1 MRSRKKETARR
12 KKRYRERRL
21 RLLLHLLGDDRRC
34 WLCGRRVSL
43 RPRRAEF
50 HHIVPRRW
58 KMETTS
64 RLQRIRNIEREAAE
78 GKIRVVHSRCNKLL
92 GSPDDPEGDAEF
104 LREFCREERGSDII
118 PFADTVPF

>member
-1 MRSRKKETARR
+1 MRSRKKDTAWR

-21 RLLLHLLGDDRRC
+21 RLLLLLLGDDRRC

-50 HHIVPRRW
+50 HHLVPRSW
-58 KMETTS
+58 EAKATS

-92 GSPDDPEGDAEF
+92 GQPDDPEGDADF
-104 LREFCREERGSDII
+104 LREFLR
-118 PFADTVPF
+118 